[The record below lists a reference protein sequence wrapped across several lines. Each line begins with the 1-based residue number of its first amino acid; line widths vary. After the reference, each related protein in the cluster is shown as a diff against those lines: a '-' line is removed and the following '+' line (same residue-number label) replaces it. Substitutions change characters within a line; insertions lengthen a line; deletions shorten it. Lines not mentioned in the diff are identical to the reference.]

1 MQAGRARPVGVF
13 TPLTAE
19 NAACQVSAPG
29 TVMGPSPGASLARWV
44 SAWLAPELPGVF
56 QVGRPGPSTNQ
67 LNQGL
72 GTGDGAAA
80 LIRPCGS
87 DVQRTLRTKT
97 GTSSSE
103 PFTPSGLEGWA
114 DSDRVPKSEVRF
126 PGGAGSVRGA
136 GRGCSVIGESL
147 SGPQTSLWFQ
157 AQAFTRHL
165 TGSLS
170 PGQYAASWK
179 LWPQGGVA

>member
-1 MQAGRARPVGVF
+1 
-13 TPLTAE
+13 
-19 NAACQVSAPG
+19 
-29 TVMGPSPGASLARWV
+29 MGPSPGASLARWV

-114 DSDRVPKSEVRF
+114 DSDRVPKS
-126 PGGAGSVRGA
+126 ASQA
-136 GRGCSVIGESL
+136 GRGL
-147 SGPQTSLWFQ
+147 SGEQGEAALSLEKACQ
-157 AQAFTRHL
+157 GHRPASGSKPRHL
-165 TGSLS
+165 PAT
-170 PGQYAASWK
+170 
-179 LWPQGGVA
+179 